1 MRLIQTLKQVNIA
14 HVVALGAAVAG
25 LIIFL
30 FTSSVFADGDTYWHL
45 ATGRWIIEHGRIPMT
60 DPFSYTAPGR
70 EWQAHEWL
78 ADVFMWG
85 AYSLGGWTAL
95 TVVFGLAAAAAAG
108 LFAGHISR
116 SLGGLTLPVLVIMAM
131 LCTTQSVL
139 VRPHA
144 LMLPLLIFWTIQV
157 MDARERDK
165 APPLALAAVMIIW
178 ANLHG
183 SYVFGFVIAGAFG
196 LEALWEAPK
205 ERRLIVFRDWAIFGA
220 ASLVAVLITP
230 HGVAG
235 VIFPFQVMTLSILK
249 DIQEWRPTDMAK
261 FSPFLVSLLLALL
274 VMFSRGT
281 KIKPMRALLLVAL
294 FYMALAHRRH
304 LIVLALVAPLI
315 MAEPLAISLGQKRK
329 EGAPNWR
336 APRLAFLA
344 LAVIVCAYRFIVPV
358 QRHDDRV
365 TPASA
370 LRSVPAS
377 LRAQPVLNDYSM
389 GGYLI
394 FNGVK
399 VYIDGRADMY
409 GDEFVGEYM
418 DLIHRGDQAKLQ
430 AILDKRHI
438 TWTMF
443 NPGDL
448 LVRSLDK
455 QPGWRRLYTDK
466 WTVVHVRIDAVPPAP
481 APSPAPAK

>member
-14 HVVALGAAVAG
+14 HVVVLGAAMAG
-25 LIIFL
+25 LITFL
-30 FTSSVFADGDTYWHL
+30 FTSSVFNDGDTYWHL
-45 ATGRWIIEHGRIPMT
+45 ATGRWIVEHGRIPLT
-60 DPFSYTAPGR
+60 DPFSFTAPGR

-78 ADVFMWG
+78 ADIFMWG
-85 AYSLGGWTAL
+85 AYSLGGWSGL
-95 TVVFGLAAAAAAG
+95 TIFFGLAVAAAAALLA
-108 LFAGHISR
+108 ARASR
-116 SLGGLTLPVLVIMAM
+116 SLGGITLVVLVVMA
-131 LCTTQSVL
+131 LGCTSQSLL

-165 APPLALAAVMIIW
+165 APPLALAALMIIW

-205 ERRLIVFRDWAIFGA
+205 ERRLIVFRDWAIFGV
-220 ASLVAVLITP
+220 ASLVAILITP
-230 HGVAG
+230 HGLPG
-235 VIFPFQVMTLSILK
+235 VIFPFKVMTLSILK

-261 FSPFLVSLLLALL
+261 VSPFLVSLLLALF
-274 VMFSRGT
+274 VMLSRGT
-281 KIKPMRALLLVAL
+281 KIKPMRMLLLIGL
-294 FYMALAHRRH
+294 LYMALAHRRH
-304 LIVLALVAPLI
+304 LIVLAVVAPLI
-315 MAEPLAISLGQKRK
+315 MAEPLAIALGQKRK
-329 EGAPNWR
+329 EGAPDWR
-336 APRLAFLA
+336 APSLAFLA
-344 LAVIVCAYRFIVPV
+344 LAVIVCGYRLAVPL

-365 TPASA
+365 TPATA
-370 LRSVPAS
+370 LRNVPAT

-394 FNGVK
+394 FKGVK

-418 DLIHRGDQAKLQ
+418 DLIHRGDPAKLQ
-430 AILDKRHI
+430 EILDKRHI
-438 TWTMF
+438 VWTMF
-443 NPGDL
+443 NPNDL
-448 LVRSLDK
+448 LVRTLDK

-466 WTVVHVRIDAVPPAP
+466 WTVVHVRTDVVPPMPVP
-481 APSPAPAK
+481 AAAAKP